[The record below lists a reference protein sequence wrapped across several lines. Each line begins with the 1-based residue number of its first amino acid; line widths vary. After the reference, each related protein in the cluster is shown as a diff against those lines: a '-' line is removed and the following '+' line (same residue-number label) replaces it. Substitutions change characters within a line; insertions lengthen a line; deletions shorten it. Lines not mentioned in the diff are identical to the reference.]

1 MEREFGAKDA
11 CEFVRRCDFTPSAIK
26 FDAAMNKTK
35 EKKTETVH
43 LKFVFARLSSGTAR
57 FPA

>member
-35 EKKTETVH
+35 EKI
-43 LKFVFARLSSGTAR
+43 
-57 FPA
+57 